1 MRYKKRNTTLQ
12 SSLSDM
18 DIDGILVTCPENITY
33 LTGMEGVEGIYCTY
47 SGGGVLFTDFRYIN
61 AVKEKDC
68 SIETMECRELIKDIA
83 QWLAQHGL
91 RRIGFESRNITVDT
105 HRQLT
110 DALSSVTLVPCADC
124 VEQLRLIKDKDEQEL
139 IRTSARILGEV
150 MDQVPGIIGNTSGI
164 TERDLAVE
172 MDYMMKKAGAQRSAF
187 EIIIATDERS
197 AFPHSSPTN
206 RAIGQARSILVD
218 CGAVFQGYHSDMTRV
233 MAMKPPREEKM
244 RDVYEVVREAQR
256 AAMDK
261 VSPGA
266 CARDI
271 DGAARKV
278 ISDAG
283 FEAYFGHGTGHGVG
297 LMIHEEPR
305 ISAKSDTIV
314 REGMIFT
321 IEPGIYLEH
330 AFGIRWEDMVVVTE
344 GGCESLTAIKWDSL
358 EVL

>member
-1 MRYKKRNTTLQ
+1 MRYQERNTILQ
-12 SSLSDM
+12 SRLSDM
-18 DIDGILVTCPENITY
+18 DVDGILVTCPENITY
-33 LTGMEGVEGIYCTY
+33 LTGMEGIEGIYCAY
-47 SGGGVLFTDFRYIN
+47 SGEGVLFTDFRYIN
-61 AVKEKDC
+61 AVKERDYHV
-68 SIETMECRELIKDIA
+68 ETMECKELIKDVA
-83 QWLAQHGL
+83 QWLARHGL
-91 RRIGFESRNITVDT
+91 RRIGFESRHITIDT
-105 HRQLT
+105 HRHWI
-110 DALSSVTLVPCADC
+110 DAFSSVTLIPCVDC

-139 IRTSARILGEV
+139 VRTSARILGEV
-150 MDQVPGIIGNTSGI
+150 MEKVPGIIRNTSGI

-172 MDYMMKKAGAQRSAF
+172 MDYLIKKAGAQRSAF
-187 EIIIATDERS
+187 EIIIAADERS

-206 RAIGQARSILVD
+206 RTIGQAAFLLVD

-233 MAMKPPREEKM
+233 MVMKHPPEGKI
-244 RDVYEVVREAQR
+244 RDVYAVVREAQR
-256 AAMDK
+256 AAMER
-261 VSPGA
+261 VSPGT

-278 ISDAG
+278 IREAG

-297 LMIHEEPR
+297 LMIHEEPK

-330 AFGIRWEDMVVVTE
+330 EFGIRWEDMVVVTE